1 MEREK
6 NMKLRLKN
14 VGKIREA
21 NIKFDGIT
29 VIAGENNTGK
39 STVGKML
46 FCIFHSFYRME
57 EQIKEEREK
66 TIARAIVNYYREVTN
81 RYTIRFNSEGIA
93 RYIVE
98 NSEAYTA
105 DVQVIRKELEE
116 FYLGA
121 DKAFEKFINYDSLE
135 VLAEKIYG
143 FLNISDDEIRKIILH
158 KRLDAEFG
166 MKVGH
171 VNDLTCNA
179 ETELEIKGNE
189 IKFKIIGNEEIK
201 IEKHLSLVKEIIYID
216 DPFILDELQNRP
228 RVAFAGYST
237 FEHRGDLIDKIID
250 NEKEAEFS
258 VVDELLAKK
267 KLQRIYDT
275 MNEVCEGNLV
285 SLDDRG
291 NYVYK
296 TDKLKTDLEIVN
308 LSTGLKSFVIL
319 RALLQ
324 SGRIDENGIIILDE
338 PEIHLHPEWQL
349 KFAEIIVLIQKEFG
363 TNILLNTHSPY
374 FLNAIEVFSEK
385 YGIESKCNYYLTEE
399 IEERTNIVD
408 VTERRELIYAKLA
421 RPLQDLENMEY
432 RYGDTV

>member
-1 MEREK
+1 MCMEREK

-81 RYTIRFNSEGIA
+81 RYTIRFTPEGIA

-105 DVQVIRKELEE
+105 DVRVIRNELEE

-166 MKVGH
+166 SCRGSNM
-171 VNDLTCNA
+171 CN
-179 ETELEIKGNE
+179 
-189 IKFKIIGNEEIK
+189 
-201 IEKHLSLVKEIIYID
+201 
-216 DPFILDELQNRP
+216 
-228 RVAFAGYST
+228 
-237 FEHRGDLIDKIID
+237 
-250 NEKEAEFS
+250 
-258 VVDELLAKK
+258 
-267 KLQRIYDT
+267 
-275 MNEVCEGNLV
+275 
-285 SLDDRG
+285 
-291 NYVYK
+291 
-296 TDKLKTDLEIVN
+296 
-308 LSTGLKSFVIL
+308 
-319 RALLQ
+319 
-324 SGRIDENGIIILDE
+324 
-338 PEIHLHPEWQL
+338 PEIR
-349 KFAEIIVLIQKEFG
+349 FI
-363 TNILLNTHSPY
+363 
-374 FLNAIEVFSEK
+374 
-385 YGIESKCNYYLTEE
+385 
-399 IEERTNIVD
+399 
-408 VTERRELIYAKLA
+408 
-421 RPLQDLENMEY
+421 
-432 RYGDTV
+432 